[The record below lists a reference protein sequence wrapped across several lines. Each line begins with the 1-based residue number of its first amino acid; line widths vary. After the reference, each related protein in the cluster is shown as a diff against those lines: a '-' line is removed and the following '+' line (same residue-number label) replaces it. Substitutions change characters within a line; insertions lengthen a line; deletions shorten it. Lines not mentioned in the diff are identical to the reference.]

1 MLKINEWKRFD
12 EINLKEI
19 PKSAGI
25 YEFWIESDSTPK
37 GKHYYGQTNNL
48 KSRFKQYRNNF
59 KEHKNPKSHNRQ
71 FNWAVRKYNTVNLYY
86 RIRVVVC
93 SYDVFKKNP
102 MFYRSILDD
111 LEVNYIFN
119 ALDDGE
125 FIFNANSGGK
135 GNDWFDLLSEEEQ
148 FKFILQRSKL
158 TSVTGI
164 FHVFKKYVRYRRKK
178 FAWIYKSE
186 DKSEIQKSS
195 LKELE
200 KEVKSRGL
208 EWIIIDEEKAINSFK
223 VDEELEKILPKGKS
237 SNACGILYVYKKIC
251 KSCKKGF
258 IWQYN
263 NSKYGFLISNTI
275 LKKLEKEVKSHGFE
289 WTILD
294 EDKAKKSY
302 EEDEEIEKQLCN
314 GLITNTSGILYV
326 SKVINKKYKKGYF
339 WNYKQ
344 RNNDI
349 DINLASL
356 KELEKEV
363 KSHGFEWTILDEEKA
378 KKSYEED
385 EQLEKT
391 IYDYNVT
398 NTSGILYVFKLINK
412 KYKKEFLW
420 CYSRRKPKT
429 YFCRNSLRDLEDEAR
444 SRGLEWTI
452 LDEEKANNSYN
463 EDEELEK
470 LLSAEITNS
479 SGIAYVYKSKN
490 KSYKKGFVWKYNDR
504 KDRFGRSSLRDLEDE
519 ARFRGLEWT
528 ILDAEKAWKSYE
540 EDEQLEKELPKG
552 SVANTSGILYVC
564 KSKDKRYKKG
574 FFWRYDDRKD
584 RFGRPS
590 LKKLEDEARSRGLE
604 WTILDEGKARKS
616 YEEDEE
622 LEKKFNGF

>member
-48 KSRFKQYRNNF
+48 KYRFKQYRNNF

-294 EDKAKKSY
+294 E
-302 EEDEEIEKQLCN
+302 
-314 GLITNTSGILYV
+314 
-326 SKVINKKYKKGYF
+326 
-339 WNYKQ
+339 
-344 RNNDI
+344 
-349 DINLASL
+349 
-356 KELEKEV
+356 
-363 KSHGFEWTILDEEKA
+363 EKA

-528 ILDAEKAWKSYE
+528 IIDAGKAWKSYK
-540 EDEQLEKELPKG
+540 EDDELNKKIPKG

-564 KSKDKRYKKG
+564 KSKDKSYKKG

-604 WTILDEGKARKS
+604 WTILDEEKAKKSYEEDEQLEKELPKGSVANTSGILHVSKTKYKRYKKGIAWCYANTETNFCRPSLKKLEDEARFRGLEWTILDEEKAKKS

-622 LEKKFNGF
+622 LEKKI